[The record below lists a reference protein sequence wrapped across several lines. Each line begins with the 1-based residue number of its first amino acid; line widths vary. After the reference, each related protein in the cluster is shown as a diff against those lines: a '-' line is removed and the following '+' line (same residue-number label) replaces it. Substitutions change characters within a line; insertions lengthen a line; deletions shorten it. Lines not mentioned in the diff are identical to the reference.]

1 MAVVLKTRK
10 RAIGAASYSHGGD
23 DSYLRPQ
30 YTEKTPPCK
39 NACPSSNSIR
49 SFLTSIAQSDY
60 FGRSDEQSY
69 EQAWRILTDTNPLPA
84 TIGRVCP
91 AFCEG
96 ECNRK
101 SKDSAVSINQV
112 ERFLGDY
119 GIQNNLPYAK
129 ITDENRSE
137 KVAVVGSG
145 PAGLSCAYQLARRGY
160 QVTIF
165 EAFDKSGGMLRY
177 GIPTYRLPD
186 DTLDAEVAKI
196 QALGIDIKYN
206 TKIGK
211 DVSLDDLKKEYKAVF
226 LGIGAHVGWN
236 LGIAGEE
243 GDGVINAVEFLHK
256 ANAGEKIDLS
266 GKKVLVIGGG
276 NSAVDAARV
285 SLRLGATS
293 QIVYRR
299 TKEEMPALE
308 EEIKDTED
316 EGIHI
321 EFLAAPV
328 EVVRDGGKVTGLKC
342 IKMELGEPDESGRRR
357 PVPVEGSEFVI
368 EADMVIPAI
377 GQGPDFAGLETFEEK
392 GWITTQSAHG
402 QTGEDGVFAG
412 GDVTNKLGTVTEA
425 IGLGR
430 KAALAIDAYINGE
443 ELAKEFPP
451 PVVKYSTMAMG
462 YYTAMP
468 RAEKAHIAVANRTS
482 NFDEVVSTLAPEQV
496 NAETERC
503 LSCGMCFDCGN
514 CYNFCTY
521 SVFKKTPEKH
531 EFEPRYKMNLDAC
544 VGCKKCAEECPCNY
558 IDMT

>member
-1 MAVVLKTRK
+1 MAVVLKIRK
-10 RAIGAASYSHGGD
+10 RPIGAVSYSRQGD
-23 DSYLRPQ
+23 DSYLRPK
-30 YTEKTPPCK
+30 YSEKTPPCK
-39 NACPSSNSIR
+39 NACPSSNAIR
-49 SFLTSIAQSDY
+49 SFLTSISQAEY
-60 FGRSDEQSY
+60 YGRSLEESY
-69 EQAWRILTDTNPLPA
+69 EQGWRILTDTNPLPA

-91 AFCEG
+91 HFCES

-101 SKDSAVSINQV
+101 SKDEAVSINQV

-119 GIQNNLPYAK
+119 GIQNSLQFAK
-129 ITDENRSE
+129 LTDEVRSE
-137 KVAVVGSG
+137 RIAVVGSG

-160 QVTIF
+160 PVTIF

-186 DTLDAEVAKI
+186 DILDAEVAKI
-196 QALGIDIKYN
+196 QELGIEIKYN

-236 LGIAGEE
+236 LGIPGEDSE
-243 GDGVINAVEFLHK
+243 GVINAVEFLHK
-256 ANAGEKIDLS
+256 VNAGESMDLA

-285 SLRLGATS
+285 SWRMGASS
-293 QIVYRR
+293 QVVYRR
-299 TKEEMPALE
+299 TREEMPALD
-308 EEIKDTED
+308 EEIEDTLA
-316 EGIHI
+316 EGINI
-321 EFLAAPV
+321 EYLTAPV
-328 EVVRDGGKVTGLKC
+328 EVVSDGGKVTGLKC
-342 IKMELGEPDESGRRR
+342 IRMELGEPDESGRRR

-377 GQGPDFAGLETFEEK
+377 GQGPDFEGLETFDES
-392 GWITTQSAHG
+392 GWIATGSAN
-402 QTGEDGVFAG
+402 GETSDEGVFAG

-430 KAALAIDAYINGE
+430 KAAVAIDAFIKGE
-443 ELAKEFPP
+443 ELPREYPT

-462 YYTAMP
+462 YYTSMP
-468 RAEKAHIAVANRTS
+468 RVGKSHIAVSDRAG
-482 NFDEVVSTLAPEQV
+482 NFAEVVSTLTSEQV
-496 NAETERC
+496 SEEAQRC

-521 SVFKKTPEKH
+521 SAFKKLPDKV
-531 EFEPRYKMNLDAC
+531 EFEPRYKINLDVC

-558 IDMT
+558 IDMV

>member
-10 RAIGAASYSHGGD
+10 RPIGAVSYSRQGED
-23 DSYLRPQ
+23 AYLRPQ
-30 YTEKTPPCK
+30 YNEKTPPCK
-39 NACPSSNSIR
+39 NACPSSNAIR
-49 SFLTSIAQSDY
+49 SFLTSIAQTEY
-60 FGRSDEQSY
+60 FGRSYEQSY
-69 EQAWRILTDTNPLPA
+69 EQAWRILTDTNPMPA
-84 TIGRVCP
+84 TLGRVCP
-91 AFCEG
+91 HFCES

-101 SKDSAVSINQV
+101 EKDEAVSINQI

-119 GIQNNLPYAK
+119 GIQNNLKFEK
-129 ITDENRSE
+129 ITDESRSE

-160 QVTIF
+160 AVTIF
-165 EAFDKSGGMLRY
+165 EAFDKAGGMLRY

-186 DTLDAEVAKI
+186 DILDAEIAKI
-196 QALGIDIKYN
+196 QELGVEIKYN

-236 LGIAGEE
+236 LGIPGEE
-243 GDGVINAVEFLHK
+243 GEGVMNAVEFLHK
-256 ANAGEKIDLS
+256 INAGESIDLS

-285 SLRLGATS
+285 SLRLGATP

-299 TKEEMPALE
+299 TKEEMPALD

-328 EVVRDGGKVTGLKC
+328 EVIRDGDKVTGLKC
-342 IKMELGEPDESGRRR
+342 IRMELGEPDASGRRR

-377 GQGPDFAGLETFEEK
+377 GQGPDFTGLESFDEN
-392 GWITTQSAHG
+392 GWITTQSAFG
-402 QTGEDGVFAG
+402 QTNDEAVFAG

-425 IGLGR
+425 IGLGH
-430 KAALAIDAYINGE
+430 KAAKAIDAYIKGE
-443 ELAKEFPP
+443 DLPKEYLP
-451 PVVKYSTMAMG
+451 PVVRYSTMAMS
-462 YYTAMP
+462 YYTNMP
-468 RAEKAHIAVANRTS
+468 RAEKSHIAVADRIS
-482 NFDEVVSTLAPEQV
+482 NFNEVVSTLTQEAA

-521 SVFKKTPEKH
+521 SVFKKLPEKN
-531 EFEPRYKMNLDAC
+531 EFGPRYKMNLDAC

-558 IDMT
+558 IDMQ

>member
-10 RAIGAASYSHGGD
+10 RAIGAASYSRGGD

-137 KVAVVGSG
+137 KIAVVGSG

-177 GIPTYRLPD
+177 GIPAYRLPD

-211 DVSLDDLKKEYKAVF
+211 DISLDDLKKEYKAVF

-243 GDGVINAVEFLHK
+243 GDGVMNAVEFLHK
-256 ANAGEKIDLS
+256 TNAGEKIDLS

-425 IGLGR
+425 IGLGH
-430 KAALAIDAYINGE
+430 KAAKAIDAYIKGE

-496 NAETERC
+496 DAETKRC

-521 SVFKKTPEKH
+521 SVFKKMPEKH